1 MKNSGVVGIIILAI
15 ICYAIIAIG
24 AIVAIIG
31 GVIALF
37 FLIKWLVTSIRNN
50 LSRTKNKKLF
60 YDMLCTKYKI
70 PQLPQEV
77 NINKRLLALV
87 DELLKKHQCSSMML
101 EEFEKLKDSIK
112 TAIEKSSVWIN
123 DNDLSDY
130 SYKSSSLKRSS
141 LKYRN
146 IGFYTSKTNAS
157 CSCFS
162 IGTKKTKLYFYPC
175 FVISEINCEYNFY
188 YYNDFDCNNK
198 DSISVEESSHVRV
211 KGATP
216 AYYNYLYQRKDGGP
230 DRRYKNNPSTP
241 VYFYDIFKLVMAK
254 EIQLICATHES
265 MANFFDKIIKY
276 QQFIQKMPI
285 QLSVCIED
293 IDLSNNEYASCIK
306 DIIAQHGKEFL
317 LNKSFVNY
325 LKDYRIP
332 KEYPYFLPIFDLLYK
347 TKSLE
352 RIIQDDCKYDELD
365 LIKNNIIQSSCYSE
379 TEVAAV
385 LAFISK
391 AIQTI
396 D

>member
-1 MKNSGVVGIIILAI
+1 
-15 ICYAIIAIG
+15 
-24 AIVAIIG
+24 
-31 GVIALF
+31 
-37 FLIKWLVTSIRNN
+37 
-50 LSRTKNKKLF
+50 
-60 YDMLCTKYKI
+60 
-70 PQLPQEV
+70 
-77 NINKRLLALV
+77 
-87 DELLKKHQCSSMML
+87 
-101 EEFEKLKDSIK
+101 
-112 TAIEKSSVWIN
+112 
-123 DNDLSDY
+123 
-130 SYKSSSLKRSS
+130 
-141 LKYRN
+141 
-146 IGFYTSKTNAS
+146 
-157 CSCFS
+157 
-162 IGTKKTKLYFYPC
+162 
-175 FVISEINCEYNFY
+175 
-188 YYNDFDCNNK
+188 
-198 DSISVEESSHVRV
+198 
-211 KGATP
+211 
-216 AYYNYLYQRKDGGP
+216 
-230 DRRYKNNPSTP
+230 
-241 VYFYDIFKLVMAK
+241 
-254 EIQLICATHES
+254 
-265 MANFFDKIIKY
+265 
-276 QQFIQKMPI
+276 MPI